1 MANQGLGGI
10 AINSSNLFG
19 GLDGR
24 PMGNSKAGGFPS
36 PKKNEGGSVL
46 NQAGKSILGWLDWK
60 RNNDDSELMTRV
72 FTNNILK
79 Y

>member
-24 PMGNSKAGGFPS
+24 AMGNVGNSKIGGSFPS

-46 NQAGKSILGWLDWK
+46 NQAGKSILGWL
-60 RNNDDSELMTRV
+60 EM
-72 FTNNILK
+72 
-79 Y
+79 